1 MARRSKRAAGRVL
14 FVIKINYKEELP
26 VPINILLS
34 TYNVPFK
41 ITPTVRHFA
50 ASHSLD
56 GSLD

>member
-41 ITPTVRHFA
+41 IIPTVRHLA
-50 ASHSLD
+50 APHSLD